1 MHRKPWPRAYGGYLS
16 CEERARYAQETRPIP
31 SFESEAEERR
41 FWESHD
47 STDHVD
53 WSRAERVRLPNLRPS
68 TTSISLRLPVSLLER
83 IKIAAHKRD
92 VPYQSLIKT
101 WLAEKLD
108 AS

>member
-1 MHRKPWPRAYGGYLS
+1 MRKRA
-16 CEERARYAQETRPIP
+16 EPIP
-31 SFESEAEERR
+31 TFESEIEERR

-53 WSRAERVRLPNLRPS
+53 WSRAERVRLPSLRPS

-108 AS
+108 AG

>member
-1 MHRKPWPRAYGGYLS
+1 MRRRA
-16 CEERARYAQETRPIP
+16 EPAPAFAT
-31 SFESEAEERR
+31 EAEERR

-47 STDHVD
+47 STGHVD

-68 TTSISLRLPVSLLER
+68 TTSISLRMPVALLER
-83 IKIAAHKRD
+83 IKAAAHKRD
-92 VPYQSLIKT
+92 VPYQSLIKI